1 MLYWTCK
8 AGRHASASATIER
21 MKGGRRKEI
30 CQLGG
35 YAVYVYAGWDGTFF
49 FSFFTLENSFLGSFF
64 NFPVVLLV
72 LEWRWWMSFWTW
84 NGTGSSLPRH
94 GGLID

>member
-1 MLYWTCK
+1 MKRGEAKRDFANYGSWVCVYMYMFML
-8 AGRHASASATIER
+8 
-21 MKGGRRKEI
+21 
-30 CQLGG
+30 
-35 YAVYVYAGWDGTFF
+35 YAGWDGTFF